1 MNADCQLWPSKRY
14 YRIPPPEQRLR
25 GQFGRFRAEAV
36 DAQGDPDRI
45 LELGYAFWKSKAV
58 LSAVELGLFTVLGSG
73 PLDGKALA
81 ARLKLNRRGAADF
94 FDALVALG
102 LLTRHANGR
111 YANAP
116 DAATYLDRN
125 QPLYVGALLQHM
137 NARHYQN
144 WSGLTQALRTGT
156 PQSILGNG
164 SYPALY
170 DDTATRD
177 IFLDGMSAG
186 SLLAAKALA
195 NKFPWRDFGTVI
207 DVGTAQGCVPVEIAR
222 LHSHLT
228 GGGFDLP
235 PIERSFASYVHKYG
249 LSHRLRFYPG
259 DFFTDPLPAADVLV
273 MGRILHNWDVP
284 TRKLLIRKAYRALPP
299 GGALIVYDPLIS
311 DARRGDAHGLLSS
324 LNMLIETKAGSE
336 YTAAECVAWFRKAG
350 FAATRIESLDKLH
363 TAVIGFK
370 RHNVSFP
377 RCKSS

>member
-1 MNADCQLWPSKRY
+1 MSQSLLHSRQRSTRAALRPRGAASSSGARRSEAHSD
-14 YRIPPPEQRLR
+14 RIT
-25 GQFGRFRAEAV
+25 
-36 DAQGDPDRI
+36 PDRI
-45 LELGYAFWKSKAV
+45 LDLSYAFWKSKAV
-58 LSAVELGLFTVLGSG
+58 LSAVELDLFTVLGCG
-73 PLDGKALA
+73 PLHGKALA

-102 LLTRHANGR
+102 LLKRDAGGR
-111 YANAP
+111 YANQP
-116 DAATYLDRN
+116 DAALYLDCN
-125 QPLYVGALLQHM
+125 QPSYIGALLEHM
-137 NARHYQN
+137 NARHYRN

-156 PQSILGNG
+156 PQSLLGNG

-177 IFLDGMSAG
+177 IFLNGMSAG

-195 NKFPWRDFGTVI
+195 NKFPWRDFGTMI
-207 DVGTAQGCVPVEIAR
+207 DIGTAQGCVPVEIAR
-222 LHSHLT
+222 VHAHLT

-235 PIERSFASYVHKYG
+235 PIEQSFVSYVDKSG

-284 TRKLLIRKAYRALPP
+284 TRKLLIRKAYRALSP
-299 GGALIVYDPLIS
+299 GGALIVYDPLIA

-336 YTAAECVAWFRKAG
+336 YTAAECVAWFRNAG
-350 FAATRIESLDKLH
+350 FAAMRIDPLDKLH

-370 RHNVSFP
+370 RRNVSFP
-377 RCKSS
+377 RCKSRR

>member
-1 MNADCQLWPSKRY
+1 MTQKLLHSKQWSKRAA
-14 YRIPPPEQRLR
+14 LR
-25 GQFGRFRAEAV
+25 PRRAAPSSGARRP
-36 DAQGDPDRI
+36 DSGGDHVTPDRI

-102 LLTRHANGR
+102 LLTRHPNGR

-222 LHSHLT
+222 LHDQS
-228 GGGFDLP
+228 LP
-235 PIERSFASYVHKYG
+235 NSSRTTKMTIVPRVVRVPA
-249 LSHRLRFYPG
+249 PG
-259 DFFTDPLPAADVLV
+259 
-273 MGRILHNWDVP
+273 
-284 TRKLLIRKAYRALPP
+284 
-299 GGALIVYDPLIS
+299 
-311 DARRGDAHGLLSS
+311 
-324 LNMLIETKAGSE
+324 
-336 YTAAECVAWFRKAG
+336 
-350 FAATRIESLDKLH
+350 
-363 TAVIGFK
+363 
-370 RHNVSFP
+370 
-377 RCKSS
+377 